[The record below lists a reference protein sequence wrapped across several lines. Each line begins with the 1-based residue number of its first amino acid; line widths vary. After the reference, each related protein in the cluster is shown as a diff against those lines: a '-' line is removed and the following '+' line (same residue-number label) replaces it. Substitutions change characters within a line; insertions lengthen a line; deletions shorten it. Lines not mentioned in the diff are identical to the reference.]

1 MLVLVSPDDQ
11 LLCPNDG
18 VHLTAKFKYTDQLH
32 TKLLRCGLILEEYL
46 LINPVSKAV
55 IVWKTRHFV
64 DAADFADLPNFRPD
78 EILFHD
84 LNIESQL
91 SWAAGHPHA
100 LIKWA
105 ATCRDLEYLDFI
117 PWPQY
122 GEASS
127 DTADLVW
134 WAQRINLKV
143 YSKQT

>member
-64 DAADFADLPNFRPD
+64 DAAD
-78 EILFHD
+78 
-84 LNIESQL
+84 LN
-91 SWAAGHPHA
+91 
-100 LIKWA
+100 
-105 ATCRDLEYLDFI
+105 YLDFI